1 MNFDNSWEAVLKP
14 GNATVYF
21 DVLGDTAFQPDSSSY
36 SKINAWWLAELCRLI
51 YREETDE
58 DKDAT
63 APTRQ
68 QVLNQVQLKEIAFFN
83 EGATEAALIKPKD
96 SDSVQF
102 AALVFRGTTD
112 AKDWLT
118 DFRLAPSTW
127 AGLGHVHKGFG
138 EAFTLVWDKVTASL
152 NEHVPSDCPLFI
164 AGHSLGAALA
174 TLAASLRRPSGLY
187 TFGSP
192 RVGDKDFGA
201 TLSGVNV
208 FRVANNRDVVT
219 TVPPSFPFHHLGE
232 LHYISQEGGMLVNPD
247 DDTVA
252 RDRLKRDRF
261 SFSSIDWKNLFR
273 NAPEPFADHAPVN
286 YVAHLERQV

>member
-1 MNFDNSWEAVLKP
+1 MDFDNSWDAVVKP
-14 GNATVYF
+14 GKATVFF
-21 DVLGDTAFQPDSSSY
+21 DVLDQTRFDPSAPSY

-58 DKDAT
+58 TEKA
-63 APTRQ
+63 APPTRQ
-68 QVLNQVQLKEIAFFN
+68 EVLDKVQLREVAFFN
-83 EGATEAALIKPKD
+83 EGATEAALIKPKNPAA
-96 SDSVQF
+96 SQF

-112 AKDWLT
+112 VNDWLT
-118 DFRLAPSTW
+118 DFRIVPTPW
-127 AGLGHVHKGFG
+127 EGRGLVHKGFA
-138 EAFTLVWDKVTASL
+138 EALELVWDKVADSV
-152 NEHVPSDCPLFI
+152 NVNVPSDCPLFI

-174 TLAASLRRPSGLY
+174 TLAASLRQPRALY

-201 TLSGVNV
+201 TLAGASN
-208 FRVANNRDVVT
+208 FRVVNNRDVVT
-219 TVPPSFPFHHLGE
+219 TVPPPLPFHHAGE
-232 LHYISQEGGMLVNPD
+232 LRYITHKGGMLVSPD

-252 RDRLKRDRF
+252 RDRLKRDWF

-273 NAPEPFADHAPVN
+273 TAPEPFADHAPVN